1 MYYKR
6 PVKGVFS
13 GQIVA
18 RSGIPLF
25 FQEAAVP
32 VFRPIA
38 SSIRVIRVI
47 RGKNIFALGSCGQ
60 RCPRS
65 DENDDQFTNSVFKD
79 RTENTFR
86 PDGEFRSKSDDQE

>member
-6 PVKGVFS
+6 RIKGVFS

-47 RGKNIFALGSCGQ
+47 RGQKLFACGSCGQ
-60 RCPRS
+60 GCPRS
-65 DENDDQFTNSVFKD
+65 AENDDQLTNSVFKD
-79 RTENTFR
+79 LF
-86 PDGEFRSKSDDQE
+86 